1 VAACCAVLLILLAH
15 PQSPE
20 CTDAASC
27 QAAAQD
33 AAARGEFEAFHDLA
47 WRAMQKG
54 RPNDPKLMVLVAR
67 AQSLSGRPGDALV
80 MLRRLAQSGIATDA
94 STSDDF
100 RRVRALPQWPEV
112 EALLSSAG
120 KPAPP
125 EPAPSAAK
133 PSAPSRAAAPTAAV
147 SASSPATAP
156 AAKVTAPS
164 ARAIEDESVPFESI
178 EPTGLVYDAVS
189 RRFIVGDRREN
200 RLVIFDNVFKR
211 ATNMVG
217 AESAGF
223 FGLAAVAIDPRR
235 GDLWVANS
243 SDGRGAALHKLQLV
257 SGRVL
262 FELAVPAE
270 LGKTRFVDAAVLGDG
285 TVLLLDAKGR
295 RLLTVPPAQR
305 AFKRS
310 ARVDVDR
317 ATSLAA
323 NIRSLAYVAHAAGIL
338 RVDLTAGTTAAL
350 KDAPGGLLRIRPDGG
365 ALVAVQ
371 PAATGHRIVRLRL
384 DAAGRRVVRVDVLD
398 ETTLAD
404 PSAIATVDGAVFY
417 ITSLNGALVMRR
429 LQSQK

>member
-1 VAACCAVLLILLAH
+1 MPAFVVLLILLAQ
-15 PQSPE
+15 PQTPE
-20 CTDAASC
+20 CADAASC
-27 QAAAQD
+27 QAAAQE

-47 WRAMQKG
+47 WRAVQKG
-54 RPNDPKLMVLVAR
+54 RPNDPALMVLVAR

-80 MLRRLAQSGIATDA
+80 MLRRLAQNGIATDA
-94 STSDDF
+94 STSEDF

-133 PSAPSRAAAPTAAV
+133 PSATAPTAKL
-147 SASSPATAP
+147 SGSPPPASPP
-156 AAKVTAPS
+156 AAKAAASP
-164 ARAIEDESVPFESI
+164 ARTIEDESVPFESI

-189 RRFIVGDRREN
+189 RRFIVGDRRAN

-223 FGLAAVAIDPRR
+223 FGVAAVAIDPRR

-262 FELAVPAE
+262 FEVGVPPE
-270 LGKTRFVDAAVLGDG
+270 LGATQFVDAAVLGDG

-310 ARVDVDR
+310 AGVDVDG

-323 NIRSLAYVAHAAGIL
+323 NTRVAYVAHAAGIL

-350 KDAPGGLLRIRPDGG
+350 RDAPGGLLRIRPDGG

>member
-1 VAACCAVLLILLAH
+1 VPAFVVLLILLAQQ
-15 PQSPE
+15 QSAE
-20 CTDAASC
+20 CADAASC
-27 QAAAQD
+27 QAAAQE

-47 WRAMQKG
+47 WRAVQKG
-54 RPNDPKLMVLVAR
+54 RPNDPALMVLVAR

-80 MLRRLAQSGIATDA
+80 MLRRLAQNGIATDA
-94 STSDDF
+94 STSEDF

-120 KPAPP
+120 KPAPR
-125 EPAPSAAK
+125 ELAPSAAK
-133 PSAPSRAAAPTAAV
+133 PSAPSPIG
-147 SASSPATAP
+147 P
-156 AAKVTAPS
+156 AAKRSGSPPPAAPPAAKAAAS
-164 ARAIEDESVPFESI
+164 PARAIEDESVPFESI

-189 RRFIVGDRREN
+189 RRFIVGDRRAN

-262 FELAVPAE
+262 FELGVPPE
-270 LGKTRFVDAAVLGDG
+270 LGATQFVDAAVLGDG

-310 ARVDVDR
+310 AGVDVDG

-323 NIRSLAYVAHAAGIL
+323 NTTLAYVAHAAGIL

-350 KDAPGGLLRIRPDGG
+350 RDAPGGLLRIRPDGG

-384 DAAGRRVVRVDVLD
+384 DAAGRRVVRLDVLD

-429 LQSQK
+429 LQSRK